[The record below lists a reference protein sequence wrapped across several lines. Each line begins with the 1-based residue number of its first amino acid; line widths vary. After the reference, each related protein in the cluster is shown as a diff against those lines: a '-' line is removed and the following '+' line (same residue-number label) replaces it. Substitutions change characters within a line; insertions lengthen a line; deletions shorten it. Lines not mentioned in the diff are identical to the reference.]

1 MGLMV
6 REQPQHRYRER
17 GIRAGE
23 VSVRLA
29 LPHKRGRRD
38 ELVDRRHNLGF
49 KRFAGRGLRCIVER
63 DGLWLCLSGW
73 QTGALKLICAHLSD
87 DWRCAKAHFAQATAA
102 RCDAHPETRR
112 RSAARVS
119 TALRNER
126 MHCRRAG
133 EPVRRV

>member
-6 REQPQHRYRER
+6 REQPQQRYRER

-29 LPHKRGRRD
+29 LPHEHGRRD
-38 ELVDRRHNLGF
+38 DLGF
-49 KRFAGRGLRCIVER
+49 KRFAGRGLCCIVER
-63 DGLWLCLSGW
+63 DGQWLCLSGW
-73 QTGALKLICAHLSD
+73 QTVALKLICAHLSD